1 MKGWRKKKKLKRIKP
16 RTLRGSF
23 LFVFGGETLEVAT
36 YEFEEEYFAIYS
48 YDSKNKKIKKK
59 KLLAP
64 TARGV
69 FTLRLYASKKQE
81 IEVLARWKNELWKLP
96 TYFTYWE
103 TWRRGEKWNE

>member
-1 MKGWRKKKKLKRIKP
+1 M
-16 RTLRGSF
+16 
-23 LFVFGGETLEVAT
+23 EVAT

-81 IEVLARWKNELWKLP
+81 IEVLAR
-96 TYFTYWE
+96 
-103 TWRRGEKWNE
+103 